1 MNILNN
7 LFNFRNKIILIT
19 GCNGQVG
26 TSLVNLYISLGS
38 KVYGLDFIGK
48 KKINDKNF
56 HYIYCDIRK
65 EKNLKRT
72 LQKIFKIEKKNRCNN
87 K

>member
-48 KKINDKNF
+48 KK
-56 HYIYCDIRK
+56 
-65 EKNLKRT
+65 
-72 LQKIFKIEKKNRCNN
+72 N